1 MGEPDA
7 MTEPRLL
14 PAIPSAGLSAPP
26 AAPPAGVSGMADS
39 VTAFARRRGV
49 TVDDE
54 TAVVTLL
61 NALDP
66 SPLVPHRMVLVAGS
80 VLANA
85 FRHDRLQGD
94 RPLER
99 DDDSDHSTLTA
110 DRFF

>member
-1 MGEPDA
+1 

-14 PAIPSAGLSAPP
+14 PAVSSAALPAPP
-26 AAPPAGVSGMADS
+26 VPAPAGAAGVADS

-54 TAVVTLL
+54 TAIVTLL

-66 SPLVPHRMVLVAGS
+66 NPLVPHRMVLVAGS

-85 FRHDRLQGD
+85 FRHDRLEDG
-94 RPLER
+94 R
-99 DDDSDHSTLTA
+99 DDSDPSSLTA

>member
-1 MGEPDA
+1 

-14 PAIPSAGLSAPP
+14 PAVSSAVSSAALPAPP
-26 AAPPAGVSGMADS
+26 VPAPAGAAGVADS

-54 TAVVTLL
+54 TAIVTLL
-61 NALDP
+61 NALAP
-66 SPLVPHRMVLVAGS
+66 NPLVPHRMVLVAGS

-85 FRHDRLQGD
+85 FRHDRSHPDG
-94 RPLER
+94 R
-99 DDDSDHSTLTA
+99 DDSDSSLTA

>member
-1 MGEPDA
+1 

-14 PAIPSAGLSAPP
+14 PAHSSAGLPAPP
-26 AAPPAGVSGMADS
+26 TAPPAGAAGVADS

-54 TAVVTLL
+54 TAIVTLL

-66 SPLVPHRMVLVAGS
+66 NPLVPHRMVLVAGS

-85 FRHDRLQGD
+85 FRHDRSQDG
-94 RPLER
+94 R
-99 DDDSDHSTLTA
+99 DDSDRSSLTA